1 MKLREAGLFS
11 ENKINTKEA
20 ADKIAALL
28 TEGSAYTYSVTEEDG
43 KFYVEDPEGEIVKG
57 ANTPVGLVDLLNQG
71 TIYAQLDKED
81 ASNAAKYVA
90 SRMGNINIK
99 TQTELQKAY
108 DKLKPGESI
117 TVNGKTYT
125 KPK

>member
-1 MKLREAGLFS
+1 
-11 ENKINTKEA
+11 
-20 ADKIAALL
+20 
-28 TEGSAYTYSVTEEDG
+28 
-43 KFYVEDPEGEIVKG
+43 
-57 ANTPVGLVDLLNQG
+57 
-71 TIYAQLDKED
+71 
-81 ASNAAKYVA
+81 
-90 SRMGNINIK
+90 MGNINIK